1 MDKPTGPTSH
11 DVVSVVRRAIGE
23 RRVGHTGTLDPFASG
38 LLVLLVGRATR
49 LAQFLV
55 EHTKS
60 YRGVIRLGTTT
71 DSCDSTGTV
80 TSTNDAWTTL
90 NEVHVTD
97 AMTKLLG
104 RQRHRP
110 PAFSAKKVGG
120 MRAYQLARRGE
131 QPDIQEVDIEVFS
144 FARTGWD
151 SPNLQFETQVSSGT
165 YVRALARDLGT
176 DLGCGAHL
184 AELRRT
190 AVGPFS
196 VDGALPPEEVS
207 PAHIRPALE
216 AVTHLR
222 SLAVDGADLESLL
235 HGRAITAPEPLSG
248 SVALVAGDELVAV
261 AEAEGTRLRP
271 RVVFAS

>member
-1 MDKPTGPTSH
+1 MDKPEGPTSH
-11 DVVSVVRRAIGE
+11 DVVSAVRRAIGE

-38 LLVLLVGRATR
+38 LLVLLAGRATR

-55 EHTKS
+55 GHTKS

-80 TSTNDAWTTL
+80 TSTNDAWTGL
-90 NEVHVTD
+90 SEAHVTK
-97 AMTKLLG
+97 AITKLVG
-104 RQRHRP
+104 RQRQRP
-110 PAFSAKKVGG
+110 PEFSAKKVAGV
-120 MRAYQLARRGE
+120 RAYRLARRGE

-144 FARTGWD
+144 FAPTGRD
-151 SPNLQFETQVSSGT
+151 GPNLQFETQVSSGT
-165 YVRALARDLGT
+165 YIRALARDLGA

-184 AELRRT
+184 AALRRT

-196 VDGALPPEEVS
+196 VAGATRPDEVS

-216 AVTHLR
+216 AVAHLR
-222 SLAVDGADLESLL
+222 SLAVDDADLESLL
-235 HGRAITAPEPLSG
+235 HGRAITAPEPLTG
-248 SVALVAGDELVAV
+248 AVALVAGDELVAV
-261 AEAEGTRLRP
+261 AEAQGTRLRP

>member
-1 MDKPTGPTSH
+1 MDKPEGPTSH
-11 DVVSVVRRAIGE
+11 DVVSAVRRAIGE

-38 LLVLLVGRATR
+38 LLVLLAGRATR

-55 EHTKS
+55 GHTKS

-80 TSTNDAWTTL
+80 TSTNDAWTAL
-90 NEVHVTD
+90 SEAHVTK
-97 AMTKLLG
+97 AITKLVG
-104 RQRHRP
+104 RQRQRP
-110 PAFSAKKVGG
+110 PEFSAKKVGG
-120 MRAYQLARRGE
+120 VRAYRLARRGE

-144 FARTGWD
+144 FAPTGTAG
-151 SPNLQFETQVSSGT
+151 PNLQFETRVSSGT
-165 YVRALARDLGT
+165 YIRALARDLGA

-184 AELRRT
+184 AALRRT

-196 VDGALPPEEVS
+196 VDGATRPDEVS

-216 AVTHLR
+216 AVAHLR
-222 SLAVDGADLESLL
+222 SLAVDGADLDSLL
-235 HGRAITAPEPLSG
+235 HGRAITASEPLSG
-248 SVALVAGDELVAV
+248 PVALVAGEELVAV
-261 AEAEGTRLRP
+261 AEAQGTRLRP